1 MKTVLFIPGF
11 REDIK
16 SRDYKSTL
24 AAIEDK
30 GYQVKF
36 VPINWIRTTIDD
48 WTEELNKEYSKHEP
62 TETILAGFSYG
73 SMTAFM
79 AAANKNPSELWL
91 FSFSP
96 YFSDDMPDM
105 KKSWLS
111 NIGRRRADSF
121 RKLDFDSLSK
131 NIKCK
136 TLIVVGQIEAA
147 KYPLIDERSKIAHQK
162 IAGSNLVVVDG
173 ADHDVSDKNYIAA
186 IKEVI

>member
-24 AAIEDK
+24 AAIESK

-36 VPINWIRTTIDD
+36 VPINWARTTIDE
-48 WTEELNKEYSKHEP
+48 WTNELNKEYSKHEP

-73 SMTAFM
+73 AMTAFM
-79 AAANKNPSELWL
+79 AAVPKNPSELWL

-111 NIGRRRADSF
+111 NIGHRRADSF
-121 RKLDFDSLSK
+121 RKLDFSK
-131 NIKCK
+131 LADGIKCK
-136 TLIVVGQIEAA
+136 TLIFVGEVEAA
-147 KYPLIDERSKIAHQK
+147 KYPLIDKRSKIAHQK
-162 IAGSNLVVVDG
+162 IARSSLVIVDS
-173 ADHDVSDKNYIAA
+173 ADHDITDKNYISAMKNE
-186 IKEVI
+186 I

>member
-24 AAIEDK
+24 AAIESK

-36 VPINWIRTTIDD
+36 VPINWARTTIED
-48 WTEELNKEYSKHEP
+48 WAKELNKEYSQHEP
-62 TETILAGFSYG
+62 ADTILAGFSFG
-73 SMTAFM
+73 SMTAFI
-79 AAANKNPSELWL
+79 AAVDKNPSELWL

-111 NIGRRRADSF
+111 NIGHRRADSF
-121 RKLDFDSLSK
+121 RKLNFNSLAKS
-131 NIKCK
+131 IKCK
-136 TLIVVGQIEAA
+136 TLIIVGEVEAA
-147 KYPLIDERSKIAHQK
+147 KYPLINKRSKIAHQK
-162 IAGSNLVVVDG
+162 IANSNLVVVEG
-173 ADHDVSDKNYIAA
+173 ADHDVSDKNYIATITEA
-186 IKEVI
+186 I